1 MVKWMWLLLPYLY
14 ILIVIF
20 LACKV
25 AKIKELGNKKVT
37 ETSEKTIKSCHI
49 SVNFNRV
56 RFSKKLYKS

>member
-1 MVKWMWLLLPYLY
+1 MLPYLY